1 MEALMT
7 TENKPEQVANNL
19 AVSIDYKLTVDG
31 ELIDSSEGDG
41 PLDYLHGH
49 ENIIPGLERELT
61 GMKIGEQKNVSVA
74 PEDGYGV
81 VDEGAL
87 LDVPRS
93 EFPDEVPLK
102 VGIELEVTDEEGDML
117 FATIAEVGDKVV
129 KLDTN
134 HPLAGKTL
142 DFDVTIVDL
151 RQASDEEIS
160 HGHVHSGHH
169 HHH

>member
-1 MEALMT
+1 MT
-7 TENKPEQVANNL
+7 TENKPAQVANNL

-31 ELIDSSEGDG
+31 EMIDSSEGDG

-61 GMKIGEQKNVSVA
+61 GMKIGEQKTVSVA

-81 VDEGAL
+81 LDEGAL

-151 RQASDEEIS
+151 RQASDEEIA